1 MAEFTGERVIPGEV
15 EADLWNEH
23 FARYAFAS
31 RLSRRKRVLDAGCGA
46 GYGTAELARGAATVV
61 GLDVSS
67 DALKFARLNYP
78 LPNAGFLQ
86 ASCAALPFAGGSFDL
101 VTVFEV
107 IEHIREWR
115 ECLRE
120 IRRVLAPAGQCVIST
135 PNRDYYAES
144 RGTTGPNPYH
154 EHEFSFEEFSDEL
167 SAVFPHVSM
176 FVQNHAEGLVFQ
188 PARTSSQ
195 TEARVDGGAW
205 GPQDAHFF
213 LAVCALA
220 PQTGAPTF
228 LYVPKAANVLRERE
242 RHIESLGRQLSEI
255 TAERDSHIES
265 LGRQLAEIT
274 AERDSHIESLGRQLA
289 EITAERDSLLQMF
302 RDQKEEL
309 EERNRWAV
317 ELNQA
322 LEKAGT
328 SIRGLQEELVEKAE
342 WAMKAERELDDKCR
356 ELAGCVDALHQ
367 AEAMIEE
374 RTKWAQERD
383 SLAQAL
389 DNQVPEL
396 DAQVRELGSQ
406 VRELEARLSLVRS
419 SRWIR
424 LGNTLGLGPRLGNE

>member
-1 MAEFTGERVIPGEV
+1 LAEFTGERVVPGEV
-15 EADLWNEH
+15 DADLWNEH

-31 RLSRRKRVLDAGCGA
+31 RLSRRKRVLDAGCGT
-46 GYGTAELARGAATVV
+46 GYGTAELARGAAAVV
-61 GLDVSS
+61 GLDVSAE
-67 DALKFARLNYP
+67 ALKFARLSYP
-78 LPNAGFLQ
+78 LSNAGFLQ

-135 PNRDYYAES
+135 PNRDYYADS

-154 EHEFSFEEFSDEL
+154 EHEFSFEEFGAEL

-176 FVQNHAEGLVFQ
+176 FVQNHVEGLVFQ
-188 PARTSSQ
+188 PAATSSQ
-195 TEARVDGGAW
+195 ADARVDGGAW
-205 GPQDAHFF
+205 GPRDAHFY

-228 LYVPKAANVLRERE
+228 LYVPKTANVLRERE
-242 RHIESLGRQLSEI
+242 RHIEG
-255 TAERDSHIES
+255 

-274 AERDSHIESLGRQLA
+274 AERDNHIESLGRQLA
-289 EITAERDSLLQMF
+289 EITAERDSLLKMF

-309 EERNRWAV
+309 EERNQWAV
-317 ELNQA
+317 
-322 LEKAGT
+322 KTG
-328 SIRGLQEELVEKAE
+328 
-342 WAMKAERELDDKCR
+342 RELDAKCR

-367 AEAMIEE
+367 AEATLEE
-374 RTKWAQERD
+374 RTKWAQEM
-383 SLAQAL
+383 
-389 DNQVPEL
+389 
-396 DAQVRELGSQ
+396 DAKVH
-406 VRELEARLSLVRS
+406 ELEARLNLVRS

-424 LGNTLGLGPRLGNE
+424 LGNSLGLGPRLGDE